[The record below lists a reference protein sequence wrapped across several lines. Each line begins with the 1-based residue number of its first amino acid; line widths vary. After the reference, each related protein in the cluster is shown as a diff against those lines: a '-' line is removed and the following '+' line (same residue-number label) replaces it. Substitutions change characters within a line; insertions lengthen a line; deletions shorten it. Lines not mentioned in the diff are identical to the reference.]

1 MCSTRQDAGNHERT
15 IQERSG
21 KVMRKILSKLLITFG
36 ILFSVITP
44 VLADNHGVTIKIP
57 VESDYDDVILEGEGL
72 NLEIKNEIELSYAQ
86 LGNYEYDIYR
96 KDDAENKYHLQV
108 MVLSNDSGE
117 MVAEAVLSKNDD
129 TQKYTMIEFK
139 KDKENPSEPSNN
151 VPGKKNEI
159 GTGIHSSMHAY
170 LFGSMIVFIFG
181 ILVLKNTSS
190 KNSL

>member
-1 MCSTRQDAGNHERT
+1 
-15 IQERSG
+15 
-21 KVMRKILSKLLITFG
+21 MRKILSKLLITFG